1 MRKVFVII
9 SIVIIGI
16 AVIAA
21 LWNYVENEQNQKHQY
36 RFWQEQQRSGNVM
49 GHQRVLFSY
58 SDDYGKTFSDPQDM
72 SMTTA
77 NAYEAKMI
85 IMHDDVILVWRDE
98 APDNLPTLSFA
109 KSTDFGRTF
118 EKKRLFNGASPDIKY
133 YDETLYLTYWE
144 QYWDH
149 TDDTIGYVVWY
160 SKSDNRGQTFSEPKV
175 IFQTNWALT
184 PFDQP
189 PIPTIDVDADKTTI
203 TWRMLKDDKYWIW
216 KATDYGKDDSFEIT
230 KDVDSKQIR

>member
-1 MRKVFVII
+1 MKKVFVII
-9 SIVIIGI
+9 SIVAIGI

-21 LWNYVENEQNQKHQY
+21 ILWNYVENEQSQKYQY
-36 RFWQEQQRSGNVM
+36 RFWQKNVESNNNYL
-49 GHQRVLFSY
+49 RVLFSR
-58 SDDYGKTFSDPQDM
+58 SDDYGKTFSEPMDM
-72 SMTTA
+72 SMTQL
-77 NAYEAKMI
+77 NAHEPKMI
-85 IMHDDVILVWRDE
+85 IMHDNVILVWRDE
-98 APDNLPTLSFA
+98 VPGSSVLSFA
-109 KSTDFGRTF
+109 KSMDHGKTF
-118 EKKRLFNGASPDIKY
+118 EKKHLPFEGMAPDIKY
-133 YDETLYLTYWE
+133 YDKTLYLTYWE

-149 TDDTIGYVVWY
+149 TDNTIGYVVWY
-160 SKSDNRGQTFSEPKV
+160 SKSNDRGQTFSEPKV

-230 KDVDSKQIR
+230 KDVDSRQIR